1 MMKLQNEY
9 QMFYDYKKSHCLG
22 NKMNALE
29 HAHRIFKEIGS
40 FRITNKKLDVRK
52 NGWHFTVNCDFNI
65 DQVPKEAK
73 GYMYEKK

>member
-1 MMKLQNEY
+1 MSRIGNEPILIKI
-9 QMFYDYKKSHCLG
+9 KKTFL
-22 NKMNALE
+22 
-29 HAHRIFKEIGS
+29 FQS